1 MAIKHV
7 AWAHDLEWDFDS
19 PTQRYVFL
27 EMVYWADRKGIVRM
41 NQAEM
46 GERLSLSR
54 QTVSREFGR
63 LQEIG
68 LVARL
73 EHGRYGI
80 RFQGN
85 RSSAEDA
92 PDPDMA
98 PLDAVCEVCDSK
110 IGVKAVRAGNHYTG
124 HTKDGTPQYWHPDC
138 YPKPASG

>member
-80 RFQGN
+80 RFQNGTDSEEP
-85 RSSAEDA
+85 R
-92 PDPDMA
+92 
-98 PLDAVCEVCDSK
+98 AVELKSNDVCSVCHEPVKRDEVYNTYYTGDKIPKPVFHHDVCD
-110 IGVKAVRAGNHYTG
+110 RAREAT
-124 HTKDGTPQYWHPDC
+124 
-138 YPKPASG
+138 S